1 MPKKE
6 EIKKKLKKYGLSAID
21 KPKKTPSHKTKSHVV
36 ATVIDNKVKIIR
48 FGAQGADTKPPR
60 KNETRADAQKR
71 ASFKKRHAK
80 NIAKGK
86 SSGSWWS
93 NKIKW

>member
-1 MPKKE
+1 MAKKE

-21 KPKKTPSHKTKSHVV
+21 KPKKTTKHKTKSHVV

-48 FGAQGADTKPPR
+48 FGAQGADTKPKR
-60 KNETRADAQKR
+60 KNETKADAQKR

-93 NKIKW
+93 NKFKW